1 VLVLEHSPTF
11 NGKLSITSGKVR
23 LAEGVSLDTLSEVS
37 ITGDGKALE
46 IMGTQT
52 TQRVAGMITGTG
64 ALTVSEGSTV
74 ILQGTNSYAGVTTV
88 TNNSVLLV
96 EGEHAGGGA
105 YHVTGTLGG
114 SGTVAPAASTGLVFG
129 PGSRISPGG
138 PGVIGT
144 LTLGTPQSPAPV
156 GLTDTALD
164 IDLAAET
171 ADQLVVAGNLT
182 VSGDTRVVLAV
193 ADDNLLKSLRG
204 TVIPVCRWAG
214 QKVGSFT
221 AATNIKGWRV
231 IEDLAGRILNLV
243 YVSQGTMISVQ

>member
-1 VLVLEHSPTF
+1 
-11 NGKLSITSGKVR
+11 
-23 LAEGVSLDTLSEVS
+23 
-37 ITGDGKALE
+37 
-46 IMGTQT
+46 M
-52 TQRVAGMITGTG
+52 
-64 ALTVSEGSTV
+64 
-74 ILQGTNSYAGVTTV
+74 
-88 TNNSVLLV
+88 
-96 EGEHAGGGA
+96 
-105 YHVTGTLGG
+105 
-114 SGTVAPAASTGLVFG
+114 
-129 PGSRISPGG
+129 
-138 PGVIGT
+138 IGT